1 MEVREEGVN
10 VIAGQR
16 KFSSDASIFSVHLEV
31 TSWWGVG

>member
-1 MEVREEGVN
+1 MGVREEGVN

-31 TSWWGVG
+31 TSWWGVR